1 MTLGKGNKKQ
11 QQKAATARLL
21 LNYTQDKNFQMKK
34 SHFIMTKEFLKKS
47 QESQVSVLQNTK
59 GKIDRIT
66 IIVGKFNTP
75 LSVTNRKKNQ
85 S

>member
-1 MTLGKGNKKQ
+1 MALGKGNKKQ
-11 QQKAATARLL
+11 QQKATARLL

-34 SHFIMTKEFLKKS
+34 SHFIMTKEFLKS
-47 QESQVSVLQNTK
+47 QQSQVSVLQNTK
-59 GKIDRIT
+59 GKIDRTT